1 MAISYWKDD
10 DDLERAKWLGM
21 LQAINT
27 LLETYDKRTEEK
39 ISENV
44 AQSGGNS
51 DPINV
56 DDEEESEEN
65 EVEGATEL
73 LPFAAGKKHNEG
85 RKVARL
91 KTGKGVQEKRVSATQ
106 FHYL

>member
-1 MAISYWKDD
+1 
-10 DDLERAKWLGM
+10 M

-51 DPINV
+51 DPIHV

-73 LPFAAGKKHNEG
+73 LPFAA
-85 RKVARL
+85 
-91 KTGKGVQEKRVSATQ
+91 
-106 FHYL
+106 F